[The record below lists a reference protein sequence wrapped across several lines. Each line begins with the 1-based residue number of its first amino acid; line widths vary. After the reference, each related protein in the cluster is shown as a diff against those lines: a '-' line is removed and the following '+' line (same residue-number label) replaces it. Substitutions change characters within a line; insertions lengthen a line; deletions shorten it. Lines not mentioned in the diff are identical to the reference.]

1 MNKWNLCAGCCGLL
15 AVLCAVAPRTTSAA
29 GIDGSAPI
37 LCSVGT
43 VSECDRWGVCSPV
56 EPEEVGLPPFVRIDA
71 AKKAMEATDGS
82 DRKTKIARVANEN
95 GRLLLQGG
103 ENGRAWSVVIGHDG
117 GDMTAAV
124 ADDDG
129 GFMVS
134 GNCTLP

>member
-1 MNKWNLCAGCCGLL
+1 MNKWSLCAACFGMV
-15 AVLCAVAPRTTSAA
+15 AVLWGLASPPASAA
-29 GIDGSAPI
+29 GLDGSSPI

-56 EPEEVGLPPFVRIDA
+56 EPEAVGLPPFVRIDA
-71 AKKAMEATDGS
+71 AKKSMEATDGS
-82 DRKTKIARVANEN
+82 NRKTKIGTVVNEK

-103 ENGRAWSVVIGHDG
+103 ENGRAWSVVIGQAG